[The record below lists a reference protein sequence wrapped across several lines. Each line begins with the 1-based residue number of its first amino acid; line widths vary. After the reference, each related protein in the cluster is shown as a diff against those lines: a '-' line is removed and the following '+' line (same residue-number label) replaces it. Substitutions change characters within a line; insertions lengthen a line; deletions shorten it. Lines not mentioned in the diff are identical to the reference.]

1 MRAYRELSD
10 LTKQKIS
17 NGMKKYHEN
26 KTAAEQAKTRQ
37 NQSMKMKEYWSGIPS
52 KKV

>member
-17 NGMKKYHEN
+17 DGMKRHHAN

-37 NQSMKMKEYWSGIPS
+37 NQSRKMKEYWAGIPS